1 MDIGHIQD
9 DMIRELMLFIAG
21 AEFQSTFEAFF
32 LKHAL
37 KFTDDE
43 EHRLEYTQLFQEF
56 QELFEQFM
64 QQFYLKNNITEAEF
78 GKRCRAAVK
87 NDAKASQY
95 LEVVLASMDYQ
106 AFHKNGT
113 CIRAIEYHLQ
123 FTIFANFENVAK
135 TWWFDLLEASPLV
148 VSTVLD
154 AIGEHIIYVS
164 QEHSS
169 LKYTRLCLAGI
180 VMDEEKDRITI
191 TQTGI
196 ATDDR
201 FPFQDGESRS
211 NGFQWVVFQH
221 VTDNLTLVRWSL
233 LNFCPVNAKGP
244 LSLSEM
250 ARNLRCA
257 VRPNDSKESILMKI
271 HIAVEGAH
279 TASHSNNWL
288 DPMSHAARRREAARK
303 GMAALR
309 AARKREIKTL
319 MAQKQRLESALEY
332 LKAHPEEQHQGI
344 MPFAYARSVLS
355 KRKNAFMKAQISTH
369 KRWFQWFRG
378 RTIPKQLHEGYTET
392 RLPKDA
398 SSRQS
403 GFEWLSMKAYN
414 MSLVAN
420 QQFASKENN
429 VADDIQVKLHL
440 GQDDNGICIRAI
452 ECHLQFTVDANFEN
466 VAKTWWFDLVES
478 TPLVSSSIMERLG
491 DHIVYV
497 KHEHTTW
504 MYKRLC
510 VAGVFLDTKN
520 DRITIT
526 QTGIALD
533 DRFPFMEDESRTNG
547 IVFQHVTDHLTI

>member
-78 GKRCRAAVK
+78 GKRCRA
-87 NDAKASQY
+87 
-95 LEVVLASMDYQ
+95 
-106 AFHKNGT
+106 
-113 CIRAIEYHLQ
+113 
-123 FTIFANFENVAK
+123 
-135 TWWFDLLEASPLV
+135 
-148 VSTVLD
+148 VLD

-271 HIAVEGAH
+271 HIAVEGALG
-279 TASHSNNWL
+279 N
-288 DPMSHAARRREAARK
+288 
-303 GMAALR
+303 LR
-309 AARKREIKTL
+309 DQFRHRCGRF
-319 MAQKQRLESALEY
+319 RLE
-332 LKAHPEEQHQGI
+332 P
-344 MPFAYARSVLS
+344 P
-355 KRKNAFMKAQISTH
+355 STM
-369 KRWFQWFRG
+369 G
-378 RTIPKQLHEGYTET
+378 
-392 RLPKDA
+392 
-398 SSRQS
+398 SRN
-403 GFEWLSMKAYN
+403 FSME
-414 MSLVAN
+414 SL
-420 QQFASKENN
+420 
-429 VADDIQVKLHL
+429 
-440 GQDDNGICIRAI
+440 R
-452 ECHLQFTVDANFEN
+452 
-466 VAKTWWFDLVES
+466 
-478 TPLVSSSIMERLG
+478 
-491 DHIVYV
+491 HI
-497 KHEHTTW
+497 HT
-504 MYKRLC
+504 
-510 VAGVFLDTKN
+510 
-520 DRITIT
+520 
-526 QTGIALD
+526 
-533 DRFPFMEDESRTNG
+533 
-547 IVFQHVTDHLTI
+547 